1 MKDDLFFAHN
11 QTELEFAK
19 PTKESR
25 VAQGKG
31 VEKISLTPEEFT
43 SIIRQEKQIVCD
55 AIKQEVKKLINS
67 KNFKLCNHEYANGYC
82 YGLQYDLAKIL
93 EQIEKGE
100 NECQK
105 N

>member
-1 MKDDLFFAHN
+1 MKDDLFFAYN
-11 QTELEFAK
+11 EIELELPE

-25 VAQGKG
+25 VMQGKG

-82 YGLQYDLAKIL
+82 FGLQYDLAKVL
-93 EQIEKGE
+93 DQIQE
-100 NECQK
+100 
-105 N
+105 